1 MVRAVRQYGR
11 WLRDNYADME
21 HKEVW
26 QSFMILA
33 VILLIFGIY
42 ALGIDEL
49 TYQYVVQINDIVLVC
64 YLPWRVETLSDL
76 SIPVNDMA
84 EEMVTRKYEEDN
96 TLSLSFRNNIGSLL
110 KKYCEEPQLY
120 LQHNISAMQLAM
132 KIGTNRVYLS
142 KHFASQGISYN
153 AYINGLRVKHF
164 IKLYHEAD
172 ATHQPVTI
180 QQLADKSGFHSYSTF
195 NVAFKKI
202 MGMTATDWMSLEL

>member
-110 KKYCEEPQLY
+110 KKYCKEPQLY

>member
-26 QSFMILA
+26 QGFMILA

-120 LQHNISAMQLAM
+120 FTTQHFCYA
-132 KIGTNRVYLS
+132 TC
-142 KHFASQGISYN
+142 
-153 AYINGLRVKHF
+153 
-164 IKLYHEAD
+164 HED
-172 ATHQPVTI
+172 WHQPSI
-180 QQLADKSGFHSYSTF
+180 PQQTLCFAGYQ
-195 NVAFKKI
+195 
-202 MGMTATDWMSLEL
+202 L

>member
-164 IKLYHEAD
+164 IKLYHEAV

-195 NVAFKKI
+195 NVAFKQI
-202 MGMTATDWMSLEL
+202 MGMTATEWMSSEL